1 MHPHASNLATGVLII
16 GTALVLWTG
25 LQYMNG
31 DVWDHH
37 RGPLQPPARM
47 TRPLPTPEGHV
58 ESEKDRLEE
67 SSEGALDGLVG
78 ASAHPTTAFHPAS
91 SLQEELDN
99 PTSSKAD
106 PAAKG
111 FAYAF
116 YATSDSYA
124 CSALVNV
131 HRLQHGLE
139 SKLPIHM
146 LVSDG
151 VSSPYIQEFEAA
163 GVFVH
168 HEQTPK
174 LKSSMIGSYY
184 EDCLLK
190 LLAFKLHALDPR
202 LKRILALDSDQLVM
216 QNLDHLF
223 AGLPEVDLAAP
234 RAYWL
239 SRDVLASTFM
249 MISLSDRL
257 WKTVEGALDTIG
269 YDKFDMDLINDLLGD
284 IVMMLSGEYVTL
296 NSHWEDWNLP
306 KWYHPTQELNMTT
319 IDIINS
325 LARTNTGTSKR
336 QVGSEG
342 IPQPPLDAGQ
352 AAEPPRPPISGA
364 PPPLAMIPPPMQAAP
379 SEHPMPKLWDAQQP
393 SVAHAAL
400 ASGTQQPHPV
410 PSFLNDRPHFQP
422 QPFLPLGPD
431 DIPTPRFPASHPFT
445 QELYNLQDAAAV
457 IHFTAQGKPWARPV
471 ELIKAARP
479 DAHPVLAAQFE
490 LWRDTAERVC
500 PGGVPQG

>member
-16 GTALVLWTG
+16 CTALVLWTG

-37 RGPLQPPARM
+37 RAPLQPPARI
-47 TRPLPTPEGHV
+47 TRPLPVPEGDA
-58 ESEKDRLEE
+58 ESKTQQLEQ
-67 SSEGALDGLVG
+67 SPEGALGSLDGVG
-78 ASAHPTTAFHPAS
+78 AHPTAVLHSAS
-91 SLQEELDN
+91 SEEEGLDN
-99 PTSSKAD
+99 PTKSKVD

-124 CSALVNV
+124 CSALVNIY
-131 HRLQHGLE
+131 RLQHELGT
-139 SKLPIHM
+139 KLPIHM

-151 VSSPYIQEFEAA
+151 VSSPYIQSFEAA

-168 HEQTPK
+168 HEETPK
-174 LKSSMIGSYY
+174 LKSSIMGSYY

-202 LKRILALDSDQLVM
+202 LKRVLALDSDQLVM

-239 SRDVLASTFM
+239 SRDFLASTFM

-257 WKTVEGALDTIG
+257 WKTVEDALDTIG

-284 IVMMLSGEYVTL
+284 TVMMLSGEYVTL

-325 LARTNTGTSKR
+325 LASTNIGVGKR
-336 QVGSEG
+336 QVESES
-342 IPQPPLDAGQ
+342 IPLPAMDAGQ
-352 AAEPPRPPISGA
+352 GAELPRPPISGA
-364 PPPLAMIPPPMQAAP
+364 PPPLAWLPPSMQTEP

-393 SVAHAAL
+393 SMAHAAL

-410 PSFLNDRPHFQP
+410 PSFNKGPPNSQP
-422 QPFLPLGPD
+422 SSPAEQG
-431 DIPTPRFPASHPFT
+431 TASPRFPPTHPFT
-445 QELYNLQDAAAV
+445 QELYKLQDAAAV

-479 DAHPVLAAQFE
+479 DAHPLLVSQFE
-490 LWRDTAERVC
+490 LWRETAERVC
-500 PGGVPQG
+500 PGGVP

>member
-1 MHPHASNLATGVLII
+1 
-16 GTALVLWTG
+16 
-25 LQYMNG
+25 
-31 DVWDHH
+31 
-37 RGPLQPPARM
+37 M
-47 TRPLPTPEGHV
+47 TKPLPMPEGNV
-58 ESEKDRLEE
+58 ESKHQQLEE
-67 SSEGALDGLVG
+67 VPEGAPKGLVSVG
-78 ASAHPTTAFHPAS
+78 VHPTAVLYSAS
-91 SLQEELDN
+91 SLQEGLN
-99 PTSSKAD
+99 SPTTSKAA
-106 PAAKG
+106 PAGKG

-124 CSALVNV
+124 CSALVNIY
-131 HRLQHGLE
+131 RLQHELG

-151 VSSPYIQEFEAA
+151 VSSPYIQSFEAA

-174 LKSSMIGSYY
+174 LKSSIVGSYY

-202 LKRILALDSDQLVM
+202 LKRVLALDSDQLVM

-223 AGLPEVDLAAP
+223 AGLPKVDLAAP

-239 SRDVLASTFM
+239 SRGFLASTFM

-257 WKTVEGALDTIG
+257 WKTVEDALDTIG
-269 YDKFDMDLINDLLGD
+269 YDKFDMDVINDLLGD
-284 IVMMLSGEYVTL
+284 TVMMLSGEYVTL

-319 IDIINS
+319 IDIINT
-325 LARTNTGTSKR
+325 LAGTNSGIGKR
-336 QVGSEG
+336 QFGNEG
-342 IPQPPLDAGQ
+342 ISQPAMNAGQ
-352 AAEPPRPPISGA
+352 GAELPRPPISGA
-364 PPPLAMIPPPMQAAP
+364 SPPLAMLPPPTQAETQAEP
-379 SEHPMPKLWDAQQP
+379 SELVMPKLWDAQQP

-410 PSFLNDRPHFQP
+410 PSFIKDSPSSRPPSPPEQV
-422 QPFLPLGPD
+422 
-431 DIPTPRFPASHPFT
+431 TANPRFPPTHPFT

-457 IHFTAQGKPWARPV
+457 IHFTAQGKPWTRPV
-471 ELIKAARP
+471 QLIKAARP

-500 PGGVPQG
+500 PGGVPRR

>member
-1 MHPHASNLATGVLII
+1 
-16 GTALVLWTG
+16 
-25 LQYMNG
+25 
-31 DVWDHH
+31 
-37 RGPLQPPARM
+37 M
-47 TRPLPTPEGHV
+47 TRPLPTPEGDA
-58 ESEKDRLEE
+58 ETNKQQLEQAPGGVL
-67 SSEGALDGLVG
+67 EGLASVG
-78 ASAHPTTAFHPAS
+78 ARPTAALHSVS

-99 PTSSKAD
+99 STRAKAD
-106 PAAKG
+106 PASKG

-124 CSALVNV
+124 CSALVNI
-131 HRLQHGLE
+131 HCLQHELG

-151 VSSPYIQEFEAA
+151 VSSPYIQGFEAA
-163 GVFVH
+163 GVSVH

-174 LKSSMIGSYY
+174 LKSSMMGSYY

-202 LKRILALDSDQLVM
+202 LKRVLALDSDQLVR

-239 SRDVLASTFM
+239 SRDFLASTFM

-257 WKTVEGALDTIG
+257 WKTLEDALDTIS

-284 IVMMLSGEYVTL
+284 TVMMLSGEYVTL

-319 IDIINS
+319 IEIINS
-325 LARTNTGTSKR
+325 LARTNTGIGKR
-336 QVGSEG
+336 QVESEG
-342 IPQPPLDAGQ
+342 IQQPAPDAGQ
-352 AAEPPRPPISGA
+352 AAELPRPPISGA
-364 PPPLAMIPPPMQAAP
+364 PPPLAMIPNPTQPEPSAP
-379 SEHPMPKLWDAQQP
+379 AMPKLWDAQKP
-393 SVAHAAL
+393 SIAHAAL

-410 PSFLNDRPHFQP
+410 PSFLNDHLHSQP
-422 QPFLPLGPD
+422 PLPPGAE
-431 DIPTPRFPASHPFT
+431 DIPTPRFPATHPFT

-490 LWRDTAERVC
+490 LWREIAERVC

>member
-1 MHPHASNLATGVLII
+1 
-16 GTALVLWTG
+16 
-25 LQYMNG
+25 
-31 DVWDHH
+31 
-37 RGPLQPPARM
+37 M
-47 TRPLPTPEGHV
+47 TRPLQTPDEDV
-58 ESEKDRLEE
+58 ESKHQQLQQPTESALE
-67 SSEGALDGLVG
+67 GLASVG
-78 ASAHPTTAFHPAS
+78 AYPSVAFHSAS
-91 SLQEELDN
+91 SLQEELES

-106 PAAKG
+106 PASKG

-116 YATSDSYA
+116 YATSDTYA
-124 CSALVNV
+124 CSALVNIY
-131 HRLQHGLE
+131 RLQHELA

-151 VSSPYIQEFEAA
+151 VSSPYIQAFEAA

-174 LKSSMIGSYY
+174 LKSSMTGSYY
-184 EDCLLK
+184 EDSLLK
-190 LLAFKLHALDPR
+190 LLAFKLHALDPS
-202 LKRILALDSDQLVM
+202 LKRVLALDSDQLVM

-239 SRDVLASTFM
+239 SRDFLASTFM

-257 WKTVEGALDTIG
+257 WKTVEDALDTIG

-284 IVMMLSGEYVTL
+284 TVMMLSGEYVTL

-325 LARTNTGTSKR
+325 LAKTNSGVGKR

-342 IPQPPLDAGQ
+342 VPQPALDAGQ
-352 AAEPPRPPISGA
+352 GAELPRPSMSGV
-364 PPPLAMIPPPMQAAP
+364 PPPLAMIPPPIQP
-379 SEHPMPKLWDAQQP
+379 ESSEHAMPKLWDAQQP
-393 SVAHAAL
+393 SIAHAAL
-400 ASGTQQPHPV
+400 ASGTQQPHTV
-410 PSFLNDRPHFQP
+410 PSFLNDHPHSQP
-422 QPFLPLGPD
+422 PLPSGLYVPN
-431 DIPTPRFPASHPFT
+431 PRFPASHPFT

-490 LWRDTAERVC
+490 VWRETAERVC
-500 PGGVPQG
+500 PGGVPRS

>member
-16 GTALVLWTG
+16 CTALVLWTG

-37 RGPLQPPARM
+37 RAPLQPPARM
-47 TRPLPTPEGHV
+47 TRPLPAPEGDA
-58 ESEKDRLEE
+58 ESKNQQLQLPPESTLE
-67 SSEGALDGLVG
+67 SLVSFG
-78 ASAHPTTAFHPAS
+78 AHPTAVLHSAS
-91 SLQEELDN
+91 SEEEGLDN
-99 PTSSKAD
+99 PTKSKVD

-124 CSALVNV
+124 CSALVNIY
-131 HRLQHGLE
+131 RLQHELE
-139 SKLPIHM
+139 TKLPIHM

-151 VSSPYIQEFEAA
+151 VSSPYIQSFEAA

-174 LKSSMIGSYY
+174 LKSSMVGSYY

-190 LLAFKLHALDPR
+190 LLAFKLHTLDPR
-202 LKRILALDSDQLVM
+202 LKRVLALDSDQLVM

-239 SRDVLASTFM
+239 SRDFLASTFM

-257 WKTVEGALDTIG
+257 WKTVEDALDTIG

-284 IVMMLSGEYVTL
+284 TVMMLSGEYVTL

-325 LARTNTGTSKR
+325 LAGSHGGIGKR
-336 QVGSEG
+336 QVEG
-342 IPQPPLDAGQ
+342 ESMPQPEMDAGQ
-352 AAEPPRPPISGA
+352 GAEPPRPSVSGA
-364 PPPLAMIPPPMQAAP
+364 PPPLAMLPPSMQAEP

-393 SVAHAAL
+393 SIAHAAL

-410 PSFLNDRPHFQP
+410 PSFNKDPPNSQP
-422 QPFLPLGPD
+422 SLPPEQD
-431 DIPTPRFPASHPFT
+431 TATPRFLPSHPFT

-479 DAHPVLAAQFE
+479 DAHPLLAAQFE
-490 LWRDTAERVC
+490 LWRETAERVC
-500 PGGVPQG
+500 PGGVPRR

>member
-1 MHPHASNLATGVLII
+1 
-16 GTALVLWTG
+16 
-25 LQYMNG
+25 MNG
-31 DVWDHH
+31 DVWDQH
-37 RGPLQPPARM
+37 RAPLQPPARM
-47 TRPLPTPEGHV
+47 TRPLPTPEGHA
-58 ESEKDRLEE
+58 ESKNQQLEQA
-67 SSEGALDGLVG
+67 SEGVLEGLANVG
-78 ASAHPTTAFHPAS
+78 AHPTAALHSAS

-99 PTSSKAD
+99 STRSKAD
-106 PAAKG
+106 PTSKG

-124 CSALVNV
+124 CSALVNI
-131 HRLQHGLE
+131 HRLQHELA

-151 VSSPYIQEFEAA
+151 VSSPYIQAFEAA
-163 GVFVH
+163 GVSVH

-202 LKRILALDSDQLVM
+202 LKKILALDSDQLVM

-239 SRDVLASTFM
+239 SRDFLASTFM

-257 WKTVEGALDTIG
+257 WKTVEDALDTIS

-284 IVMMLSGEYVTL
+284 TVMMLSGEYVTL

-319 IDIINS
+319 IEIINS
-325 LARTNTGTSKR
+325 LARTNTGIGKR

-342 IPQPPLDAGQ
+342 IPHPAPDAGQ
-352 AAEPPRPPISGA
+352 AAELPRPPIPGA
-364 PPPLAMIPPPMQAAP
+364 PPPLAMLPPSTQPEP

-393 SVAHAAL
+393 SIAHAAL

-410 PSFLNDRPHFQP
+410 PSFLNDHPHSQP
-422 QPFLPLGPD
+422 PLPSGPED
-431 DIPTPRFPASHPFT
+431 MSTLRFPATHPFT

-490 LWRDTAERVC
+490 LWREIAERVC
-500 PGGVPQG
+500 PGGVPRG

>member
-16 GTALVLWTG
+16 CTALVLWTG

-37 RGPLQPPARM
+37 REHLQPPARM
-47 TRPLPTPEGHV
+47 TRPMPTPDGDVEYKNQQFEQPSQDALEGLA
-58 ESEKDRLEE
+58 S
-67 SSEGALDGLVG
+67 VG
-78 ASAHPTTAFHPAS
+78 ARPTAVFHSAS
-91 SLQEELDN
+91 SLQEELDS
-99 PTSSKAD
+99 PTRSKAD
-106 PAAKG
+106 PASKG

-124 CSALVNV
+124 CSALVNI
-131 HRLQHGLE
+131 HRLQHELE

-151 VSSPYIQEFEAA
+151 VSSPYIQAFEAA

-202 LKRILALDSDQLVM
+202 VKRVLALDSDQLVM
-216 QNLDHLF
+216 HNLDHLF

-239 SRDVLASTFM
+239 SRDFLASTFM

-257 WKTVEGALDTIG
+257 WKTVEDALDTIS

-284 IVMMLSGEYVTL
+284 TVMMLSGEYVTL

-319 IDIINS
+319 IEIINS
-325 LARTNTGTSKR
+325 LAGTNTGIGKR
-336 QVGSEG
+336 QLGSEG
-342 IPQPPLDAGQ
+342 IPSPALDAGQ
-352 AAEPPRPPISGA
+352 AAELPRPPISGA
-364 PPPLAMIPPPMQAAP
+364 PPPLAMIPPPTPPEP

-393 SVAHAAL
+393 SIAHAAL

-410 PSFLNDRPHFQP
+410 PSFLNDHPHSQP
-422 QPFLPLGPD
+422 QPSLPSGPED
-431 DIPTPRFPASHPFT
+431 MSTPRFPASHPFT

-457 IHFTAQGKPWARPV
+457 IHFTAQGKPWARTV
-471 ELIKAARP
+471 ELIRAARP
-479 DAHPVLAAQFE
+479 DAHPALAAQFE
-490 LWRDTAERVC
+490 LWREIAERVC
-500 PGGVPQG
+500 PGGVPRG

>member
-1 MHPHASNLATGVLII
+1 MAMI
-16 GTALVLWTG
+16 
-25 LQYMNG
+25 
-31 DVWDHH
+31 
-37 RGPLQPPARM
+37 
-47 TRPLPTPEGHV
+47 TRPLSTPEEVV
-58 ESEKDRLEE
+58 ESKNKQLEQ
-67 SSEGALDGLVG
+67 STEGALEGLASVG
-78 ASAHPTTAFHPAS
+78 AHPTAALHSAS
-91 SLQEELDN
+91 PLQEELDTS
-99 PTSSKAD
+99 TSSKPD
-106 PAAKG
+106 PASKG

-124 CSALVNV
+124 CSALVNIY
-131 HRLQHGLE
+131 RLQHELGTR
-139 SKLPIHM
+139 LPIHM

-151 VSSPYIQEFEAA
+151 VSSPHIQAFEAA
-163 GVFVH
+163 GVVVH

-174 LKSSMIGSYY
+174 LKSSMTGSYY

-223 AGLPEVDLAAP
+223 EGLPEVDLAAP

-239 SRDVLASTFM
+239 SRDFLASTFM

-257 WKTVEGALDTIG
+257 WKTVEDALDTIG

-284 IVMMLSGEYVTL
+284 TVMMLSGEYVTL

-319 IDIINS
+319 IEIINS
-325 LARTNTGTSKR
+325 LAGTNTGIGKR
-336 QVGSEG
+336 QLGSEG
-342 IPQPPLDAGQ
+342 TPQPALDAGQ
-352 AAEPPRPPISGA
+352 AAELPRPPIPGA
-364 PPPLAMIPPPMQAAP
+364 PPPHAMIPHPTQPEP

-393 SVAHAAL
+393 SMAHAAL
-400 ASGTQQPHPV
+400 ASGTQQPRPV
-410 PSFLNDRPHFQP
+410 PSFINDHPDSQP
-422 QPFLPLGPD
+422 PLPSEPD
-431 DIPTPRFPASHPFT
+431 TPNPRFPASHPFT

-490 LWRDTAERVC
+490 LWRETAERVC
-500 PGGVPQG
+500 PGEVPRG